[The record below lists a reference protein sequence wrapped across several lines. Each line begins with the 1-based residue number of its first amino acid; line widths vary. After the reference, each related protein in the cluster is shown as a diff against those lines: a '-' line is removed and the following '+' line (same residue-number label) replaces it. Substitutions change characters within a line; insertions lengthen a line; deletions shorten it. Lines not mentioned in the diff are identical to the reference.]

1 MFSPQW
7 SGCEAPCDEHG
18 DRSEHQGHD
27 DPGWAFDADRAPPGA
42 EDHRACFATDFNE
55 HRGTQT
61 VEEGAEAIVRYAL
74 IAVDGPTGGFF
85 DRDGAEPW

>member
-1 MFSPQW
+1 MEPVLLI
-7 SGCEAPCDEHG
+7 DEPN
-18 DRSEHQGHD
+18 Q
-27 DPGWAFDADRAPPGA
+27 
-42 EDHRACFATDFNE
+42 